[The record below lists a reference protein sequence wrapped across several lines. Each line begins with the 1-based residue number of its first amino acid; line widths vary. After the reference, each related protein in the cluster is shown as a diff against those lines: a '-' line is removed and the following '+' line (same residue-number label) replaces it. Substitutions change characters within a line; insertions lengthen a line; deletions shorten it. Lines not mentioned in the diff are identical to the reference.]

1 MPRTGPPLGHLNIL
15 LVEDSPEDAELICD
29 MLEQSGIDASY
40 QRVDDE
46 DTLVEAL
53 SATRFDIVL
62 SDLSMPGF
70 SGIRALEVVHEI
82 HPHLPF
88 VFVSGTMGEE
98 LAVQALR
105 QGASDYILKHSP
117 SRLPSA
123 VARAVREARGEAE
136 RARAEA
142 ELMRAQRLES
152 MSLIAAGLSHD
163 LRNILQPLLIVPD
176 LLKARSDDPRIRQ
189 LADVIAECGLRGN
202 EMAESMLS
210 FVRGSR
216 RASER
221 IEVERLFGAVEL
233 LLRGS
238 LPANV
243 ELHAELKAPGL
254 ALEGNFTELQQV
266 LLNLALNAIQ
276 AMPDGGRLQLLAEP
290 VSDVDGNTQ
299 LCIRVIDQGVGMPPE
314 VLERLFSPFFT
325 TKATGTGLGLM
336 SCKRI
341 IEGLQGSIH
350 VSSEVGVGSRFD
362 LLLPISGGVGA
373 RSELLLNMPMGNGQN
388 VLVVD
393 NIATRLSLLGNAL
406 SSQGYRLCLASDG
419 AGALHHVQHAGLP
432 DAVVIDTGLPLM
444 PAGKLLRE
452 LRAVGFSGPAL
463 LLEDPAKPVDPA
475 GFGEAGSV
483 HVLRKPLEMQ
493 HVFRAV
499 EAMLTAGSSAVAATA
514 GEG

>member
-1 MPRTGPPLGHLNIL
+1 MPFNGPPLGHLSIL

-29 MLEQSGIDASY
+29 LLEEAGVSASF

-46 DTLVEAL
+46 DALVEAL
-53 SATRFDIVL
+53 TAGRCDIVL

-70 SGIRALEVVHEI
+70 SGMRALAVVHEL
-82 HPHLPF
+82 HPRMPF

-98 LAVQALR
+98 LAVQALQ
-105 QGASDYILKHSP
+105 QGAADYILKHSP
-117 SRLPSA
+117 GRLPSA
-123 VARAVREARGEAE
+123 VARAVREARSDAE
-136 RARAEA
+136 RSRVEA

-176 LLKARSDDPRIRQ
+176 LLKSRSDDPRILQ
-189 LADVIAECGLRGN
+189 LADVIAECGVRGN

-210 FVRGSR
+210 FVRGSP

-238 LPANV
+238 LPSGV
-243 ELHAELKAPGL
+243 EMATELKARDL

-276 AMPDGGRLQLLAEP
+276 AMPNGGRLQLLAEP
-290 VSDVDGNTQ
+290 VTDVDGHDQ
-299 LCIRVIDQGVGMPPE
+299 LCIRVIDEGIGMPAE
-314 VLERLFSPFFT
+314 VIERLFSPFFT
-325 TKATGTGLGLM
+325 TKSNGTGLGLM

-341 IEGLQGSIH
+341 IEGLQGSIQ
-350 VSSEVGVGSRFD
+350 VSSQVGSGTRFD
-362 LLLPISGGVGA
+362 LLLPISGGCGA
-373 RSELLLNMPMGNGQN
+373 ASEAMANLPLGQGQG

-406 SSQGYRLCLASDG
+406 ASQGYRLCLASDG
-419 AGALHHVQHAGLP
+419 AGAVHHVRKTGLP
-432 DAVVIDTGLPLM
+432 DAVVIDSGLPLM
-444 PAGKLLRE
+444 PASRLLRE
-452 LRAVGFSGPAL
+452 LRSLGFNGPAL
-463 LLEDPAKPVDPA
+463 LLEDPGQPVDPSS
-475 GFGEAGSV
+475 FGDGPSV
-483 HVLRKPLEMQ
+483 HILRKPLEMQ
-493 HVFRAV
+493 HVFQAV
-499 EAMLTAGSSAVAATA
+499 HAMLAASSGQPLAAGA
-514 GEG
+514 

>member
-1 MPRTGPPLGHLNIL
+1 MPLNGTPLGHLNIL
-15 LVEDSPEDAELICD
+15 LVEDSPEDAELVCD
-29 MLEQSGIDASY
+29 LLEESGIQASY
-40 QRVDDE
+40 RRVDDE
-46 DTLVEAL
+46 EAL
-53 SATRFDIVL
+53 VDALTQGHWDIVL

-70 SGIRALEVVHEI
+70 SGMRALAVVHDL
-82 HPHLPF
+82 HPSMPF
-88 VFVSGTMGEE
+88 LFVSGTMGEE
-98 LAVQALR
+98 LAVNALQ
-105 QGASDYILKHSP
+105 QGAADYILKHSTG
-117 SRLPSA
+117 RLPSA
-123 VARAVREARGEAE
+123 VARAVREARSEAE
-136 RARAEA
+136 RVRVQA

-176 LLKARSDDPRIRQ
+176 LLKSRSDDPRIGQ
-189 LADVIAECGLRGN
+189 LADVIAECGQRGS

-221 IEVERLFGAVEL
+221 VEVERLFAAVEL

-238 LPANV
+238 LPTRV
-243 ELHAELKAPGL
+243 ELHTELKAPDL

-276 AMPDGGRLQLLAEP
+276 AMPGGGRLQLLAEP
-290 VSDVDGNTQ
+290 VTDVDGQDQ
-299 LCIRVIDQGVGMPPE
+299 LCIRVIDQGTGMPAE

-325 TKATGTGLGLM
+325 TKSNGTGLGLM

-341 IEGLQGSIH
+341 VEGLQGSIH
-350 VSSEVGVGSRFD
+350 VSSEVGAGSRFD
-362 LLLPISGGVGA
+362 LLLPISGGAGLRGEPVL
-373 RSELLLNMPMGNGQN
+373 SLPMGNGQN
-388 VLVVD
+388 VMVVD

-406 SSQGYRLCLASDG
+406 SSQGYRLCLASDA
-419 AGALHHVQHAGLP
+419 AGALHQVSQSGLP
-432 DAVVIDTGLPLM
+432 DAVIIDTGLPLVS
-444 PAGKLLRE
+444 AGQLLRE
-452 LRAVGFSGPAL
+452 LRQRGFAGPAL

-475 GFGEAGSV
+475 GFVDGGAV

-499 EAMLTAGSSAVAATA
+499 DAMLNPPASAPVAAATA
-514 GEG
+514 